1 VGLGFILMDDNA
13 RPRRAL
19 VARQYLERESIE
31 RIDWPARSPDI
42 NPLEHVWD
50 ILQRRICDRPVQPLT
65 KEELTRALIEEW
77 EQIPRHAIRKLI
89 CSFNSRCRAVITARG
104 GHTRY

>member
-31 RIDWPARSPDI
+31 RIDWPARSP
-42 NPLEHVWD
+42 D